1 MPTARHDG
9 ERAHAAIAPWILVP
23 SAADALAFYTDAF
36 GVVDIERHGDPDRE
50 LQVAQ
55 LWIGGADFWIQ
66 TDPDTTHGARADPP
80 VRMILSVDDPDA
92 VFARAVAAGALVVNP
107 IYEGHG
113 WRIGRVVDPFG
124 HHWEIGRPLDA

>member
-1 MPTARHDG
+1 MPAGRRDR
-9 ERAHAAIAPWILVP
+9 ERAPTTIAPWILVP
-23 SAADALAFYTDAF
+23 SAADALAFYKEAF
-36 GVVDIERHGDPDRE
+36 GVVDIERHDAPDGE

-66 TDPDTTHGARADPP
+66 TDPSTSPGTQADPP

-113 WRIGRVVDPFG
+113 WRIGRIVDPFG
-124 HHWEIGRPLDA
+124 HHWEIGRPLDS

>member
-1 MPTARHDG
+1 MPAAGREG
-9 ERAHAAIAPWILVP
+9 ERAHTAIAPWILVP
-23 SAADALAFYTDAF
+23 SAADALAFYKDAF
-36 GVVDIERHGDPDRE
+36 GVVDIERHGDPDGE

-66 TDPDTTHGARADPP
+66 TDPGTSPGTQADPP

-92 VFARAVAAGALVVNP
+92 VFARAVAAGALVINP

-113 WRIGRVVDPFG
+113 WRIGRIVDPFG
-124 HHWEIGRPLDA
+124 HHWEIGRPLDS

>member
-1 MPTARHDG
+1 MPPARRDG
-9 ERAHAAIAPWILVP
+9 ERAHTAIAPWILVP
-23 SAADALAFYTDAF
+23 SAAAALAFYKDAF
-36 GVVDIERHGDPDRE
+36 GVVDIERHGDPDGE

-55 LWIGGADFWIQ
+55 LWIGAADFWIQ
-66 TDPDTTHGARADPP
+66 TDPATSPGAQADPP

-92 VFARAVAAGALVVNP
+92 VFARAVAAGALVINP

-124 HHWEIGRPLDA
+124 HHWEIGRPLDS

>member
-1 MPTARHDG
+1 MTG
-9 ERAHAAIAPWILVP
+9 IAPWIEVP
-23 SAADALAFYTDAF
+23 NATEALAFYRAAF
-36 GVVDIERHGDPDRE
+36 GAVDLESHRDPDGV

-66 TDPDTTHGARADPP
+66 TDPSTSPGTQADPP

-113 WRIGRVVDPFG
+113 WRIGRIVDPFG
-124 HHWEIGRPLDA
+124 HHWEIGRPLDS